1 MKILLIATNQADR
14 FMDRMV
20 VRPIPIG
27 MAYLAAGVDESVHEL
42 RVLDLMFSDDCYLET
57 EGVVR
62 EYQPDVIGLSIR
74 NLDNQSIFNPESNLP
89 MVKQLVTIIRKSS
102 SAKIILGGPAFSILP
117 SECLNYV
124 GADIGVRGDA
134 DANFSQLLE
143 KIGDGENY
151 LDLPGLVY
159 WTNGKVEMN
168 ESGNP
173 SYYEMLPR
181 LDLLDMR
188 KYSGSGFG
196 IGVVTKLAD
205 AYYPQISMSGT
216 THASQWR
223 VRDTK
228 DIIRDIKRLQAD
240 FKIRNMFFI
249 DTAFNKPIE
258 VAKEICTAVVTES
271 IDIRWNSYLR
281 PGDFDQ
287 ELANLMKDSG
297 CSLALLSDAGGE
309 SQNLEEKLISMER
322 IVDLCRLESL
332 PCAVTMDFGGPD
344 ETVHGTELKLS
355 FLKKAAPTFTV
366 LRLGKRVLPGT
377 KIADEAMKSGLI
389 DSEHDLLEPTFYV
402 NPKLAIWLRERLVA
416 ETSIRPR
423 WNLT

>member
-1 MKILLIATNQADR
+1 MKVLLIATNQADR

-62 EYQPDVIGLSIR
+62 EFQPDVIGLSIR

-89 MVKQLVTIIRKSS
+89 MVKQLVTIIRKLS

-168 ESGNP
+168 ESCNP

-205 AYYPQISMSGT
+205 AYYPQISM
-216 THASQWR
+216 
-223 VRDTK
+223 
-228 DIIRDIKRLQAD
+228 
-240 FKIRNMFFI
+240 
-249 DTAFNKPIE
+249 
-258 VAKEICTAVVTES
+258 
-271 IDIRWNSYLR
+271 
-281 PGDFDQ
+281 
-287 ELANLMKDSG
+287 
-297 CSLALLSDAGGE
+297 
-309 SQNLEEKLISMER
+309 
-322 IVDLCRLESL
+322 
-332 PCAVTMDFGGPD
+332 
-344 ETVHGTELKLS
+344 
-355 FLKKAAPTFTV
+355 
-366 LRLGKRVLPGT
+366 
-377 KIADEAMKSGLI
+377 
-389 DSEHDLLEPTFYV
+389 
-402 NPKLAIWLRERLVA
+402 
-416 ETSIRPR
+416 
-423 WNLT
+423 